1 MQHTPKKLVLLSKKG
16 PAFCPAPSAQSRLS
30 EECSALRKEYAAR
43 MHDLKVRTI
52 IALQAIDIDGYIAH
66 DAMKWLCK

>member
-1 MQHTPKKLVLLSKKG
+1 MQHTTKKIILVIKKG

-43 MHDLKVRTI
+43 MHDLKVQTI
-52 IALQAIDIDGYIAH
+52 KALQAIDIDGYIAAR
-66 DAMKWLCK
+66 AMDWLCK